1 MAYVTKKIQSPV
13 RSVQYFN
20 YFPRFFLRPYGKV
33 EGPVLMENRQKKMSP
48 INSEYLVRP
57 KIAVSETAEIVETNV
72 RKSIDMI
79 ETLNMVMV
87 KSTLRSTEESC
98 YALNNKNNVECT
110 EKNVKMFFTAIA
122 RADVMLLDDLE
133 QFGMALYI
141 TASHLRMV
149 RAIMEDIPSYATKLT
164 VCDGTEKQLLK
175 APNMKNLKV
184 F

>member
-1 MAYVTKKIQSPV
+1 MLF
-13 RSVQYFN
+13 RS
-20 YFPRFFLRPYGKV
+20 
-33 EGPVLMENRQKKMSP
+33 
-48 INSEYLVRP
+48 
-57 KIAVSETAEIVETNV
+57 
-72 RKSIDMI
+72 
-79 ETLNMVMV
+79 
-87 KSTLRSTEESC
+87 
-98 YALNNKNNVECT
+98 
-110 EKNVKMFFTAIA
+110 KMFFTAIA